1 MGPHIGA
8 APILAEIGGRSDME
22 RIVRLPGVG
31 QQSFAGC
38 SGLNTRAVGF
48 SCECCMAIL
57 EVFAGP
63 NLGEHVQLAEGRS
76 IMGRHPDC
84 DIVLDA
90 GAVSRQHAQI
100 TCMDGEYFV
109 EDLHS
114 RNGTFI
120 NGSQIQGPHRL
131 ADGDRLKIC
140 DLAFTFYRNQ
150 PTQRATVGMTG
161 LETVLGGAMLVDET
175 EEVGR
180 STIMSKIDISSDA
193 GGVRLGVNPEMK
205 LRAFIEITQNLRKS
219 LNVDEVLPRLL
230 DSLFKIFLQ
239 ADRGFV
245 VLRGPADGQLL
256 LKAMKQR
263 RPAGEE
269 SIRISRTIVNDVL
282 GNKQAILSADA
293 ATDTRFQMSQS
304 IADFRI
310 RSMMCAPLVNSDG
323 VALGAIQLDTLDQR
337 SRFQQ
342 EDLDILAGVAGQA
355 AFVLENAQL
364 HEQSL
369 KQQSIQRDLELA
381 HKVQQGLLPSAPPK
395 IEKYCFFDFYEPAN
409 QVGGDFYDYIR
420 LNNGRLAIV
429 LADVSG
435 KGVSAALVMAKLSAE
450 VRYCLASEPS
460 AAAAVNRI
468 NNNFCH
474 SGWDD
479 RFVTMIMAL
488 VDPQRDEAS
497 IVNAGHM
504 PPLLRRG
511 VSRVEAVGGEQ
522 SGVPLG
528 VDPDHRY
535 NASTVRFN
543 PGDFMTLFTD
553 GISEAMN
560 SDNQLYGLERLTK
573 QVGGNAD
580 DVATLGRHI
589 LDDVKQFVGG
599 RPQSDDMCLLCFGR
613 ER

>member
-1 MGPHIGA
+1 
-8 APILAEIGGRSDME
+8 
-22 RIVRLPGVG
+22 
-31 QQSFAGC
+31 
-38 SGLNTRAVGF
+38 
-48 SCECCMAIL
+48 MAIL
-57 EVFAGP
+57 EVLAGT
-63 NLGEHVQLAEGRS
+63 NVGDQVKLSEGRA

-100 TCMDGEYFV
+100 TGVDGEFFV

-114 RNGTFI
+114 RNGTFV
-120 NGSQIQGPHRL
+120 NGNQIQEPHRL

-140 DLAFTFYRNQ
+140 DLAFTFYRDQ
-150 PTQRATVGMTG
+150 PSQRKTVGPAGM
-161 LETVLGGAMLVDET
+161 ETVLGGAMLVDDDSDT
-175 EEVGR
+175 VGR
-180 STIMSKIDISSDA
+180 STIMSKLDISSDA
-193 GGVRLGVNPEMK
+193 AGVRLGVNPEMK
-205 LRAFIEITQNLRKS
+205 LRALIEITQNLRKS
-219 LNVDEVLPRLL
+219 LDVNGVLPKLL

-245 VLRGPADGQLL
+245 VLRGPAEGQLL
-256 LKAMKQR
+256 LKAVKQR
-263 RPAGEE
+263 RPE
-269 SIRISRTIVNDVL
+269 SDDAIRISRTIINDVL
-282 GNKQAILSADA
+282 TNKQAILSADA
-293 ATDTRFQMSQS
+293 ATDSRFQMSQS

-323 VALGAIQLDTLDQR
+323 EALGAIQLDTLDQR

-342 EDLDILAGVAGQA
+342 EDLDMLAGVAGQA

-369 KQQSIQRDLELA
+369 KQQGVQRDLELA
-381 HKVQQGLLPSAPPK
+381 HKVQQGLLPAAPPMV
-395 IEKYCFFDFYEPAN
+395 EKYHFFDFYEPAN

-420 LNNGRLAIV
+420 LSGDRLAIV

-460 AAAAVNRI
+460 AAAAINRI
-468 NNNFCH
+468 NNSFCH

-479 RFVTMIMAL
+479 RFVTMVLAL
-488 VDPQRDEAS
+488 LDPLREEAT

-511 VSRVEAVGGEQ
+511 VHQVESVGGDE

-528 VDPDHRY
+528 VDADYQY
-535 NASTVRFN
+535 NASTIRLA

-560 SDNQLYGLERLTK
+560 PENQLYGIDRLTK
-573 QVGGNAD
+573 QVGAD
-580 DVATLGRHI
+580 AADVAVLGRRI
-589 LDDVKQFVGG
+589 LDDVKRFVGG

-613 ER
+613 EA

>member
-1 MGPHIGA
+1 
-8 APILAEIGGRSDME
+8 
-22 RIVRLPGVG
+22 
-31 QQSFAGC
+31 
-38 SGLNTRAVGF
+38 
-48 SCECCMAIL
+48 MAIL
-57 EVFAGP
+57 EVFAGT
-63 NLGEHVQLAEGRS
+63 NVGEQVKLAEGRA

-100 TCMDGEYFV
+100 TCIDGEYFV

-114 RNGTFI
+114 RNGTFV
-120 NGSQIQGPHRL
+120 NGTQIQGPHRL
-131 ADGDRLKIC
+131 SDGDRLKIC

-150 PTQRATVGMTG
+150 PSQRATLGPGGM
-161 LETVLGGAMLVDET
+161 ETVIGGAMLVDDDDSET
-175 EEVGR
+175 VGH
-180 STIMSKIDISSDA
+180 STIMSKLDISSDA
-193 GGVRLGVNPEMK
+193 AGVRLGVNPEMK
-205 LRAFIEITQNLRKS
+205 LRALIEITQNLRRS
-219 LNVDEVLPRLL
+219 LAVDGVLPKLL
-230 DSLFKIFLQ
+230 DSLFKIFVQ

-245 VLRGPADGQLL
+245 VLRGPAEGQLL
-256 LKAMKQR
+256 IKAVKQR
-263 RPAGEE
+263 RPDGDE

-282 GNKQAILSADA
+282 TNKQAILSADA
-293 ATDTRFQMSQS
+293 ATDSRFQMSQS

-310 RSMMCAPLVNSDG
+310 RSMMCAPLVNSEG
-323 VALGAIQLDTLDQR
+323 EAMGAIQIDTLDQR

-342 EDLDILAGVAGQA
+342 DDLDMLAGVAGQA

-369 KQQSIQRDLELA
+369 KQHQIERDLELA
-381 HKVQQGLLPSAPPK
+381 HKVQQGLLPAAPPK
-395 IEKYCFFDFYEPAN
+395 IDKYHFFDFYEPAN

-420 LNNGRLAIV
+420 LSGDRLAII

-450 VRYCLASEPS
+450 VRYCLASES
-460 AAAAVNRI
+460 TAAAAINRI
-468 NNNFCH
+468 NNTFCH

-479 RFVTMIMAL
+479 RFVTMVLAL
-488 VDPQRDEAS
+488 LDPQREEAT

-511 VSRVEAVGGEQ
+511 MNRVESIGGEL

-528 VDPDHRY
+528 VDADYQY
-535 NASTVRFN
+535 NSSTVRLA

-560 SDNQLYGLERLTK
+560 PENQLYGIERLTK
-573 QVGGNAD
+573 QVGNPAA
-580 DVATLGRHI
+580 DVAVLGRQI
-589 LDDVKQFVGG
+589 LDDVKRFVNG

-613 ER
+613 EG

>member
-1 MGPHIGA
+1 
-8 APILAEIGGRSDME
+8 
-22 RIVRLPGVG
+22 
-31 QQSFAGC
+31 
-38 SGLNTRAVGF
+38 
-48 SCECCMAIL
+48 MAIL
-57 EVFAGP
+57 EVFAG
-63 NLGEHVQLAEGRS
+63 NNVGEQVKLAEGRS

-100 TCMDGEYFV
+100 TWIDGDYFV

-114 RNGTFI
+114 RNGTFV
-120 NGSQIQGPHRL
+120 NGEPIQAPRRL
-131 ADGDRLKIC
+131 AEGDRLKIC
-140 DLAFTFYRNQ
+140 DLAFTFYRDQ
-150 PTQRATVGMTG
+150 PSQRATVAATG
-161 LETVLGGAMLVDET
+161 LETVIGGAMLVEDDDSGS
-175 EEVGR
+175 VGR
-180 STIMSKIDISSDA
+180 STIMSKIDILSDA

-205 LRAFIEITQNLRKS
+205 LRALIEITQNLRKS
-219 LNVDEVLPRLL
+219 INVDEVLPKLL
-230 DSLFKIFLQ
+230 DSLFKIFVQ

-245 VLRGPADGQLL
+245 VLRGPVEGQLL
-256 LKAMKQR
+256 LKAVKQR
-263 RPAGEE
+263 RAAGDDA
-269 SIRISRTIVNDVL
+269 IRMSRTIVNEVL
-282 GNKQAILSADA
+282 TNKQAILSADA
-293 ATDTRFQMSQS
+293 ATDSRFQMSQS

-310 RSMMCAPLVNSDG
+310 RSMMCAPLVSSDG
-323 VALGAIQLDTLDQR
+323 NALGAIQLDTLDQR

-342 EDLDILAGVAGQA
+342 DDLDMLAGVAGQA

-381 HKVQQGLLPSAPPK
+381 HKVQQGLLPAAPPK
-395 IEKYCFFDFYEPAN
+395 IEKYRFFDFYEPAN

-420 LNNGRLAIV
+420 LSNGRLAIV

-450 VRYCLASEPS
+450 VRYCLASESS
-460 AAAAVNRI
+460 AAAAINRI
-468 NNNFCH
+468 NYGFCH

-479 RFVTMIMAL
+479 RFVTMVMAL
-488 VDPQRDEAS
+488 VDPQREEAT

-511 VSRVEAVGGEQ
+511 PHRVEPIGGDQ

-535 NASTVRFN
+535 HASTVRLN

-560 SDNQLYGLERLTK
+560 AENQLYGINRLTE
-573 QVGGNAD
+573 QVGANAD
-580 DVATLGRHI
+580 DVAALGRQI

>member
-1 MGPHIGA
+1 
-8 APILAEIGGRSDME
+8 
-22 RIVRLPGVG
+22 
-31 QQSFAGC
+31 
-38 SGLNTRAVGF
+38 
-48 SCECCMAIL
+48 MAIL
-57 EVFAGP
+57 EVFAGT
-63 NLGEHVQLAEGRS
+63 NVGEQVKLAEGRA

-84 DIVLDA
+84 DIVLDV

-100 TCMDGEYFV
+100 TWIDGEYFV

-114 RNGTFI
+114 RNGTFV
-120 NGSQIQGPHRL
+120 NGTQIQAPHRL

-140 DLAFTFYRNQ
+140 DLAFTFYRDQ
-150 PTQRATVGMTG
+150 PSQRATVGSAGM
-161 LETVLGGAMLVDET
+161 ETVLGGAMLVDDDESDS
-175 EEVGR
+175 VGR
-180 STIMSKIDISSDA
+180 STVMSKIDISSDA
-193 GGVRLGVNPEMK
+193 GGVRLEVNSEMK
-205 LRAFIEITQNLRKS
+205 LRALIEITQNLRKS
-219 LNVDEVLPRLL
+219 LAVDGVLPKLL

-256 LKAMKQR
+256 LKAVKQR
-263 RPAGEE
+263 RPDGDDA
-269 SIRISRTIVNDVL
+269 IRISRTIINDVL
-282 GNKQAILSADA
+282 AHKQAILSADA

-310 RSMMCAPLVNSDG
+310 RSMMCAPLVSSDG

-342 EDLDILAGVAGQA
+342 DDLDMLAGVAGQA

-369 KQQSIQRDLELA
+369 KQQQVQRDLELA
-381 HKVQQGLLPSAPPK
+381 HKVQQGLLPAAPPK
-395 IEKYCFFDFYEPAN
+395 IDKYHFFDFYEPAN
-409 QVGGDFYDYIR
+409 QVGGDFYDYIH
-420 LNNGRLAIV
+420 LSGDRLAII

-450 VRYCLASEPS
+450 VRYCLASESS
-460 AAAAVNRI
+460 AAAAINRI
-468 NNNFCH
+468 NNTFCH

-479 RFVTMIMAL
+479 RFVTMVLAL
-488 VDPQRDEAS
+488 LDPRREEAT

-511 VSRVEAVGGEQ
+511 THVVEPIGGEQ

-528 VDPDHRY
+528 VDADYQY
-535 NASTVRFN
+535 NASTMRLA

-560 SDNQLYGLERLTK
+560 PENQLYGLERLTK
-573 QVGGNAD
+573 QVGSPAA
-580 DVATLGRHI
+580 DVAALGRQI
-589 LDDVKQFVGG
+589 LDDVKRFVGG

-613 ER
+613 EA